1 MSRNPGTRAASPAKN
16 NGAERCIVVHP
27 VVKKGPKGRR
37 AAEDRLLEAVRL
49 AEAINLD
56 VVHAAVLN
64 VPRPRPATLMGL
76 GAVDRLGALIA
87 TGESEGADSEEA
99 DDGGLRVGLAVIDA
113 PLTPVQ
119 QRNLERAW
127 QCKVIDRTGLILD
140 IFGARARTREGQL
153 QVELAALTY
162 QRSRLVRSWT
172 HLERQRGGFG
182 FLGGP
187 GETQIEADRRLIG
200 QRITRLK
207 RDLGDVKRTR
217 QLHRAARRR
226 VPFPVI
232 ALVGYTNSGKSTLFN
247 ALTQAE
253 NQAEDKLFATLD
265 PTMRGLDLPSG
276 RTAILSDTVGFISD
290 LPHEL
295 VAAFQATLE
304 EVCEADIIVHVRDA
318 AHPDSD
324 AQKEDV
330 QGVLRDLGLEEAAE
344 GSIIEALN
352 KIDLLTPEDRRIL
365 VNRVPRGNVTAVPIS
380 ALTGEGCRRLLEV
393 LDGRTAENWPLLDV
407 SIGVEDGAG
416 LAWLYDHGEVVE
428 RRDGDDAIHIK
439 VRMNPANAER
449 LARRLGQPVH

>member
-1 MSRNPGTRAASPAKN
+1 M
-16 NGAERCIVVHP
+16 
-27 VVKKGPKGRR
+27 KKGPRGRR

-49 AEAINLD
+49 AEAINLN
-56 VVHAAVLN
+56 VMHAAVLN
-64 VPRPRPATLMGL
+64 VPRPRPATLL
-76 GAVDRLGALIA
+76 GVGAIESLGALIA
-87 TGESEGADSEEA
+87 GGESAGGESAGGESEGTGG
-99 DDGGLRVGLAVIDA
+99 GGLRIGLAVIDA

-140 IFGARARTREGQL
+140 IFGARASTREGQL

-182 FLGGP
+182 FMGGP
-187 GETQIEADRRLIG
+187 GETQIESDRRLIG
-200 QRITRLK
+200 KRITRLK

-226 VPFPVI
+226 VPYPVI

-247 ALTQAE
+247 ALTQAGTR
-253 NQAEDKLFATLD
+253 AEDKLFATLD

-276 RTAILSDTVGFISD
+276 RTAILSDTVGFISG

-318 AHPDSD
+318 AHPDSA

-330 QGVLRDLGLEEAAE
+330 QGVLRDLGLEEATE
-344 GSIIEALN
+344 GNIVEALN
-352 KIDLLTPEDRRIL
+352 KIDLLTAEEQRIL
-365 VNRVPRGNVTAVPIS
+365 ANRAPRGNVTAVLVS

-393 LDGRTAENWPLLDV
+393 LDRRTAENWPLVDV
-407 SIGVEDGAG
+407 SIGLEDGAG

-428 RRDGDDAIHIK
+428 RRDGDDAIHLK
-439 VRMNPANAER
+439 VRLNPANAER
-449 LARRLGQPVH
+449 LARRLGQAVH